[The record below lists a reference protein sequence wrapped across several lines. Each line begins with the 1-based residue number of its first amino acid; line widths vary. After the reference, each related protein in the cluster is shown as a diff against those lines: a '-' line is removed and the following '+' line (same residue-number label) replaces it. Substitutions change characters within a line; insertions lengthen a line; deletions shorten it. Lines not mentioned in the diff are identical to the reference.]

1 MLRQTI
7 ALIGTLFLAM
17 VATQT
22 FAADP
27 KTICHEG
34 VDPSDDIDLNDEF
47 GSGTT
52 AITRCLSDQN
62 KPKVVMQIN
71 LACRDSYVSHPVD
84 EEGLPTGDDSQVS
97 NSVGNCSNTRAYAL
111 GNIRN
116 MIKDYEGSHG
126 IDNWEIVAVVHSGG
140 WGMLVKNGYEFTNL
154 PGEGGG
160 APGVKTLS
168 NQFQGQVEELLEKG
182 VRFLFCQ
189 NTTRGMIR
197 RGNLPTVA
205 ESAGGGGATE
215 ALINGVEYT
224 TAGVTAIADFQ
235 TRGYSYV
242 QP

>member
-1 MLRQTI
+1 MLKRTI
-7 ALIGTLFLAM
+7 ALTGTLLLAM

-22 FAADP
+22 LAADP
-27 KTICHEG
+27 TTICHEG
-34 VDPSDDIDLNDEF
+34 VNPNDDTDLNDEF
-47 GSGTT
+47 GAGTT

-71 LACRDSYVSHPVD
+71 LACRDSYVD
-84 EEGLPTGDDSQVS
+84 GDVVKNDVVHCA
-97 NSVGNCSNTRAYAL
+97 NNRAYAL
-111 GNIRN
+111 GNITN

-140 WGMLVKNGYEFTNL
+140 WGMLVKDGYSFTNL

-160 APGVKTLS
+160 TPDTKKTLS
-168 NQFQGQVEELLEKG
+168 NQFQSQVEDLVKQG

-189 NTTRGMIR
+189 NTTRGMIG

-215 ALINGVEYT
+215 ALIDGVEYT
-224 TAGVTAIADFQ
+224 TAGVTAIADLQ
-235 TRGYSYV
+235 KQGYSYV

>member
-1 MLRQTI
+1 MFRSTI
-7 ALIGTLFLAM
+7 SLIGMLFLAT

-22 FAADP
+22 LAANP
-27 KTICHEG
+27 TTICHAG
-34 VDPSDDIDLNDEF
+34 VDPNDGSDLNDEF
-47 GSGTT
+47 GAGTT

-71 LACRDSYVSHPVD
+71 LACRDSYVD
-84 EEGLPTGDDSQVS
+84 YADDGSVKTVKNDVGHCAS
-97 NSVGNCSNTRAYAL
+97 NRAYAL
-111 GNIRN
+111 GNIGN

-140 WGMLVKNGYEFTNL
+140 WGMLVKNGYMFTNV
-154 PGEGGG
+154 EGQGG
-160 APGVKTLS
+160 APGDKTLS
-168 NQFQGQVEELLEKG
+168 NPFQGQVEALIAKG

-189 NTTRGMIR
+189 NTTRGMIG

-205 ESAGGGGATE
+205 ESTGGGGATE
-215 ALINGVEYT
+215 ALIDGVEYT

-235 TRGYSYV
+235 KRGYSYV

>member
-1 MLRQTI
+1 MFRSTVS
-7 ALIGTLFLAM
+7 LIGLLLLAT
-17 VATQT
+17 VTTQT
-22 FAADP
+22 LGAGK
-27 KTICHEG
+27 KTICHAG
-34 VDPSDDIDLNDEF
+34 VDPNDGIDLNDEF
-47 GSGTT
+47 GAGTSD
-52 AITRCLSDQN
+52 ITRCLAKK

-71 LACRDSYVSHPVD
+71 LACRDSYVDGTAVKNDVAHCA
-84 EEGLPTGDDSQVS
+84 
-97 NSVGNCSNTRAYAL
+97 NNRAYAL

-140 WGMLVKNGYEFTNL
+140 WGMLVEHGYEFTNL
-154 PGEGGG
+154 SGEGGG
-160 APGVKTLS
+160 APGDKTLA
-168 NQFQGQVEELLEKG
+168 NQFQGQVEELIDKG

-205 ESAGGGGATE
+205 ESKLGGGATE
-215 ALINGVEYT
+215 ALIDGVEYT

-235 TRGYSYV
+235 KKGYSYV

>member
-1 MLRQTI
+1 MFRNTI
-7 ALIGTLFLAM
+7 SLIGMLLLST

-22 FAADP
+22 MAAPP

-34 VDPSDDIDLNDEF
+34 VDPNDGIDLNDEF
-47 GSGTT
+47 GAGTT
-52 AITRCLSDQN
+52 AMTRCLVDQN

-71 LACRDSYVSHPVD
+71 LACRDSYVD
-84 EEGLPTGDDSQVS
+84 GDVVKND
-97 NSVGNCSNTRAYAL
+97 VGHCANNRAYAL

-140 WGMLVKNGYEFTNL
+140 WGVLVKDGYEFTNI
-154 PGEGGG
+154 PGEGG
-160 APGVKTLS
+160 PQSGVKTLS
-168 NQFQGQVEELLEKG
+168 NQFQSQVSDLIDEG

-189 NTTRGMIR
+189 NTTRGMIT

-215 ALINGVEYT
+215 ALIDGVEYT

-235 TRGYSYV
+235 KRGYSYV